1 MPPSVLV
8 QLVNGW
14 GSTPRT
20 EAREDQGPYPDPATV
35 RAGSGVPPDLGP
47 ALTDGDLSQVADQ
60 LHPVFAAPG
69 LRQRVQRAAELVAQT
84 GVRPALSLAGDRPDA
99 TWLVDDA
106 RHALLA
112 AAALALRHQLAEHD
126 PARLGVCSGRRCA
139 DAYIDTSPAGHRR
152 YCSVTCQNRA
162 RIATWRQRQASLS
175 PRGPQR

>member
-14 GSTPRT
+14 GSAPRA
-20 EAREDQGPYPDPATV
+20 EAREDQEPYPDPATV
-35 RAGSGVPPDLGP
+35 RAGSGAPPYLRP
-47 ALTDGDLSQVADQ
+47 ALTDGALRQVADQ

-69 LRQRVQRAAELVAQT
+69 LRQRVHRVAELLAQT
-84 GVRPALSLAGDRPDA
+84 GVRPALSLDGDRPDA

-112 AAALALRHQLAEHD
+112 AAALALRHQLAERD

-152 YCSVTCQNRA
+152 FCSVTCQNRA
-162 RIATWRQRQASLS
+162 RIAAWRQRHASPS
-175 PRGPQR
+175 PPDPQR